1 MFNQKKFDEL
11 NKVKRRKL
19 EKSFYANDDVLE
31 ISKDLLGKFLMT
43 KINGVVTGGMI
54 VETEAYN
61 GRCDKACHA
70 FPEKRTK
77 RTEIMYNPG
86 GSAYVYVCY
95 GIHYLFNITT
105 NIKDKADAVLVRA
118 IEPVEGIDVML
129 KRRNLQVVKPQLTA
143 GPGVLTQ
150 ALGINKR
157 HYGADL
163 SGSEVWIEDRNI
175 ILMEEDVVA
184 CPRIGVAYAE
194 EDALLPWRFYIKGN
208 KFVSKIKSA

>member
-86 GSAYVYVCY
+86 GSAYVYLCY

>member
-1 MFNQKKFDEL
+1 YL
-11 NKVKRRKL
+11 
-19 EKSFYANDDVLE
+19 
-31 ISKDLLGKFLMT
+31 
-43 KINGVVTGGMI
+43 
-54 VETEAYN
+54 
-61 GRCDKACHA
+61 
-70 FPEKRTK
+70 
-77 RTEIMYNPG
+77 
-86 GSAYVYVCY
+86 CY

>member
-1 MFNQKKFDEL
+1 MFNQKKIDEF
-11 NKVKRRKL
+11 NNVKARKL
-19 EKSFYANDDVLE
+19 EKSFYANGDVLE

-43 KINGVVTGGMI
+43 NINGVVTGGVI

-77 RTEIMYNPG
+77 RTEIMYNSG
-86 GSAYVYVCY
+86 GRAYVYLCY

-105 NIKDKADAVLVRA
+105 NVTDKADAVLVRA

-175 ILMEEDVVA
+175 LIMEEDVVA